1 MSIGSP
7 PIYLLYLNGCYE
19 SFMLDVEMAAA
30 ARGIVED
37 CLDVQPGE
45 EVLVI
50 ADAKKSESHGA
61 SREPRRVR
69 GQRRSQ

>member
-1 MSIGSP
+1 
-7 PIYLLYLNGCYE
+7 
-19 SFMLDVEMAAA
+19 MLDVEMAAA

-50 ADAKKSESHGA
+50 ADARKSESHEA
-61 SREPRRVR
+61 SPEPRREQVA
-69 GQRRSQ
+69 RRSR

>member
-1 MSIGSP
+1 
-7 PIYLLYLNGCYE
+7 
-19 SFMLDVEMAAA
+19 MLDVEMAAA

-50 ADAKKSESHGA
+50 ADAKKERVARSIARAAAGA
-61 SREPRRVR
+61 GAEAITHPSLVKPHTSVV
-69 GQRRSQ
+69 

>member
-1 MSIGSP
+1 
-7 PIYLLYLNGCYE
+7 
-19 SFMLDVEMAAA
+19 MLDVEMAAA

-50 ADAKKSESHGA
+50 ADARKERVARSIARAAAERA
-61 SREPRRVR
+61 ARRLR
-69 GQRRSQ
+69 